1 MRSVYALLLLVSSP
15 LIADD
20 ELAFWNK
27 QTPPVTAAAK
37 AQIPCEMAC
46 TPGHGFV
53 LNGSFLWWTASE
65 NLSPY
70 AQVVTKEHLIDADSG
85 LGTPK
90 GHQKSVS
97 ASWEPGFNIRMG
109 WETDYDCWDLFSD
122 WTWYRNTTHRE
133 IRSPVDSGNGLDGT
147 DNGVGIYAAWL
158 PSWLPAAA
166 DVVYAGP
173 PLRLVLAGP
182 FAKAKVQWNLSY
194 DTFNIE
200 LGKSFKTRTN
210 LLRPFLGVR
219 GAVIERM
226 AKASYSHYDSL
237 GSLIAGILEDP
248 QLSLGV
254 FDLEGFTSSFYKTKM
269 NFFGIGPMLG
279 IGDELRL
286 PHGWRISGLF
296 SAALYYG
303 RTHGFDQFQ
312 LFGLNGSTPSLF
324 AGSKY
329 TDHNQWAPATQLNLS
344 LGVDWAT
351 CFDSN
356 SKEFLIGAAWEENVW
371 FFHGFS
377 AEVSQGIMNLE
388 LSGLTATAQFK
399 F

>member
-1 MRSVYALLLLVSSP
+1 MSSVLV
-15 LIADD
+15 ADN
-20 ELAFWNK
+20 ELAWLDSK
-27 QTPPVTAAAK
+27 KEQKPAVTAAAK

-70 AQVVTKEHLIDADSG
+70 AQVVTEEHLIDAESG
-85 LGTPK
+85 LGSPK
-90 GHQKSVS
+90 GHLKSLS
-97 ASWEPGFNIRMG
+97 ANWEPGFNIRMG

-122 WTWYRNTTHRE
+122 WTWYRNTTHQK
-133 IRSPVDSGNGLDGT
+133 IHSAVDSVAGTNNGL
-147 DNGVGIYAAWL
+147 GIYAAWL
-158 PSWLPAAA
+158 PSWWPAESN
-166 DVVYAGP
+166 VVYEGMP
-173 PLRLVLAGP
+173 IRLVLAGP
-182 FAKAKVQWNLSY
+182 FTQAKVHWNLSY

-210 LLRPFLGVR
+210 LLRPFFGVR

-226 AKASYSHYDSL
+226 AKATYSHYDNL
-237 GSLIAGILEDP
+237 GSLVAGDIDDL
-248 QLSLGV
+248 QLSLGE
-254 FDLEGFTSSFYKTKM
+254 FDLEGFSSGFYKTKM

-303 RTHGFDQFQ
+303 RTHGFDRFQ

-329 TDHNQWAPATQLNLS
+329 TEHNQWAPATQLQLR

-377 AEVSQGIMNLE
+377 ADVSRGIMNLT